1 MEQKSD
7 DEYLNYI
14 FNNFAKKNKF
24 RVGNNIGKGGFGFV
38 KQIKIDNKKYAGKLI
53 KIEKNKNNETDKIK
67 DFKGPNIVKVNQ
79 ILYDEFKGESYGLMI
94 MEEADLKDLKNYIEN
109 IFINKL
115 NLIYMSPTNEV
126 IGDNLLRFFTSQ
138 IVKSLEI
145 LDRNDYTHNDIKPC
159 NFLMFK
165 NLVLKLA
172 DYGLL
177 RNPSD
182 TKTEQGKAK
191 IPGGT
196 RGYLTPEFYENE
208 GHIIYE
214 ENIKKQDYFALGS
227 TLFYIKYG
235 EKMLNYQ
242 EYNDNLMTSDYL
254 KDLIEKAI
262 DHIKSGTTYSKDFID
277 FLCNLINYKP
287 EERYNIEEIY
297 RNKWLNKNTE
307 EIKEILDINDL
318 NDEKLLI
325 ELNKSDYLIDKK
337 NYLENLDKINDN
349 DNGNDNDNK
358 KIENAH
364 SIDKKNTFIYRKNKF
379 TFKRNK
385 KNK

>member
-1 MEQKSD
+1 
-7 DEYLNYI
+7 
-14 FNNFAKKNKF
+14 
-24 RVGNNIGKGGFGFV
+24 
-38 KQIKIDNKKYAGKLI
+38 
-53 KIEKNKNNETDKIK
+53 
-67 DFKGPNIVKVNQ
+67 
-79 ILYDEFKGESYGLMI
+79 
-94 MEEADLKDLKNYIEN
+94 
-109 IFINKL
+109 
-115 NLIYMSPTNEV
+115 
-126 IGDNLLRFFTSQ
+126 
-138 IVKSLEI
+138 
-145 LDRNDYTHNDIKPC
+145 
-159 NFLMFK
+159 
-165 NLVLKLA
+165 
-172 DYGLL
+172 
-177 RNPSD
+177 
-182 TKTEQGKAK
+182 
-191 IPGGT
+191 
-196 RGYLTPEFYENE
+196 
-208 GHIIYE
+208 
-214 ENIKKQDYFALGS
+214 
-227 TLFYIKYG
+227 
-235 EKMLNYQ
+235 MLNYQ

-349 DNGNDNDNK
+349 DNDNGNDNDNDNDNK

-385 KNK
+385 KKNK